1 MVLLSN
7 IYMSVVVTLA
17 LAYLCMTIGIVTGL
31 LIKSHLNDFITLVVA
46 IPLFILSVIY
56 IIPKVLAYPF

>member
-31 LIKSHLNDFITLVVA
+31 LIKSYLNDFITLVVA